1 MSPGEIEEVL
11 MSHRSVVDAA
21 VIGLPDTEWGE
32 KVVAAVVPAD
42 GATVSPEEL
51 QDWVRGRLR
60 SSRTPD
66 RIEFRS
72 ELPYTETG
80 KLLRRVLR
88 SELQS

>member
-1 MSPGEIEEVL
+1 M
-11 MSHRSVVDAA
+11 
-21 VIGLPDTEWGE
+21 
-32 KVVAAVVPAD
+32 AAVVPAE

-51 QDWVRGRLR
+51 QDWVRGQLR
-60 SSRTPD
+60 SSKTPD

-88 SELQS
+88 SELQR